1 MSAHIFPPVESIR
14 VGGVPVMGPE
24 LQTLQK
30 ENAFHLHVPNFSFIF
45 TAGFLLDVSNFRL
58 FVGRLVVRP
67 QNCIHT
73 VVL

>member
-1 MSAHIFPPVESIR
+1 
-14 VGGVPVMGPE
+14 MGPV

-45 TAGFLLDVSNFRL
+45 TAGSLRDVSNFSV

-73 VVL
+73 VV

>member
-1 MSAHIFPPVESIR
+1 
-14 VGGVPVMGPE
+14 MGPE

-30 ENAFHLHVPNFSFIF
+30 ENVFHLHVPNFSFIF
-45 TAGFLLDVSNFRL
+45 TAGFLLDVSNFSL